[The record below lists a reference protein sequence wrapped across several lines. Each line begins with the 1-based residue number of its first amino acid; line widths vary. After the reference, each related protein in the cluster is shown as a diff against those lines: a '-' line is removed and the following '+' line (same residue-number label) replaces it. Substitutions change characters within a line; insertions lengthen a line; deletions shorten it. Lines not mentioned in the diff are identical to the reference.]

1 MNRLKSV
8 LRKSILIF
16 LGCSILTACNDA
28 PKSSTE
34 AKDSPSSAPV
44 LHYAVVKTHPHDTNA
59 FTEGLQMYNGKLY
72 ESTGSPKELPQTQSI
87 VGEVDLSSGK
97 IQTKVELDRD
107 QYFGEGIVF
116 LKDKL
121 YQLTY
126 LSKKGFIYDAR
137 TFKPLGTFT
146 FPSKEG
152 WGLTTDGTHLIM
164 SDGTQNLTYLDPT
177 TFTVVKVLTVTDE
190 QGAVINLN
198 ELEYVKGY
206 LYANVYTTATVVKIN
221 PQTGQ
226 VMGKMDLSS
235 LQQDARTKYPQAL
248 EMNGIAFDSTSGN
261 WYVTGKLWST
271 IYEIKVTP

>member
-1 MNRLKSV
+1 MNRLKSISWKYLLV
-8 LRKSILIF
+8 F
-16 LGCSILTACNDA
+16 VGCSVLTACNDT
-28 PKSSTE
+28 PKSASE
-34 AKDSPSSAPV
+34 ANERIAATPL
-44 LHYAVVKTHPHDTNA
+44 LHYTVVKTYPHDTNA
-59 FTEGLQMYNGKLY
+59 FTEGLQMYAGKLY

-87 VGEVDLSSGK
+87 IGEVDLASGK

-152 WGLTTDGTHLIM
+152 WGLTTDGTYLIM
-164 SDGTQNLTYLDPT
+164 SDGTQNLTYLDPA
-177 TFTVVKVLTVTDE
+177 TFAVVKVLTVTDE
-190 QGAVINLN
+190 EGAVINLN
-198 ELEYVKGY
+198 ELEYVNGHM
-206 LYANVYTTATVVKIN
+206 YANVYTTATIVKIS
-221 PQTGQ
+221 PETGQ
-226 VMGKMDLSS
+226 VMGKIDLSS
-235 LQQDARTKYPQAL
+235 LQQDAKSKYPQAL

-261 WYVTGKLWST
+261 WYVTGKLWPN
-271 IYEIKVTP
+271 IYEIKVSP